1 MYERDTLTGYRL
13 YRSTVSGGG
22 YSFVTETDAN
32 TTTYTDGGL
41 TNGTTYY
48 YVVASVYDGDNESG
62 YSNEVAVT
70 PMSTVTLSVSD
81 AEVMGGDDVVL
92 TVSMDNVESVAGVQF
107 NLVDTPDY
115 LTLASAVGVGR
126 VPTDWS
132 VSVSD
137 IDGEG
142 LLLAFSFSGTTIDAG
157 SGEVFELTFST
168 AATEPT
174 NVSVCTSDEVL
185 SDAAG
190 AAFLSEGG
198 CGTVT
203 LDVEGIDISLSSD
216 SAPIDQGLSS
226 ELRVDMST
234 PHDVYG
240 IELHITDT
248 PESILY

>member
-1 MYERDTLTGYRL
+1 MGSHEDSEWIGQIDAYNGDPSNKTFIPNYERDTLTGYRL

-81 AEVMGGDDVVL
+81 AEVMGGDDVVI
-92 TVSMDNVESVAGVQF
+92 TVSMDNVDPVSGVQF

-126 VPTDWS
+126 VPADWS

-137 IDGEG
+137 ID
-142 LLLAFSFSGTTIDAG
+142 
-157 SGEVFELTFST
+157 
-168 AATEPT
+168 
-174 NVSVCTSDEVL
+174 L
-185 SDAAG
+185 S
-190 AAFLSEGG
+190 L
-198 CGTVT
+198 
-203 LDVEGIDISLSSD
+203 I
-216 SAPIDQGLSS
+216 
-226 ELRVDMST
+226 
-234 PHDVYG
+234 
-240 IELHITDT
+240 HI
-248 PESILY
+248 